1 MIELQDIDNVEV
13 ALLGV
18 ADQTVAADTVI
29 PLVAH
34 DIVGKLMIQCAR
46 EIPLSTCFGNLC
58 CFDGSECYFETWPEL
73 TGTTFREACYC
84 FNGDGT
90 ESNSGAVVMGVK
102 FTDDYCREMAL
113 ERPVQ
118 LNPPGDYVI
127 RDGDKIL
134 VLAEDNDTYHA
145 GTSNETP
152 ATPVPPFEL
161 PPPPPEN
168 ILLCGWRRDFDDM
181 IMELDKWVPAGSKL
195 FLLNPLEDSSGEM
208 DPVVTSQ
215 SCRRLELPAVLQTDY
230 MKYLLEAGGFDQ
242 EDSQMENIESVE
254 YMSGDPTNVKVC

>member
-1 MIELQDIDNVEV
+1 MDGVNAEKKIKPVISNDI
-13 ALLGV
+13 
-18 ADQTVAADTVI
+18 T
-29 PLVAH
+29 
-34 DIVGKLMIQCAR
+34 GKLMIQSAR

-118 LNPPGDYVI
+118 LNPPGDYDI

-168 ILLCGWRRDFDDM
+168 ILLCCDT
-181 IMELDKWVPAGSKL
+181 
-195 FLLNPLEDSSGEM
+195 EDPESGE
-208 DPVVTSQ
+208 
-215 SCRRLELPAVLQTDY
+215 QTEG
-230 MKYLLEAGGFDQ
+230 L
-242 EDSQMENIESVE
+242 
-254 YMSGDPTNVKVC
+254 SGDSKVMVSMLIFRELQRIKAEEAEKAGLPKPP